1 MAAGP
6 TGLAAPGWWALPAR
20 PGRPYDP
27 AQMTTAI
34 EARALTRTYRGGRG
48 VFDLDFSVE
57 EGEIFGF
64 LGPNAAGKTTTIRV
78 LMGTLRPTAGEARVF
93 GMDVWR
99 RSPAVKTRIGFVPG
113 ELHLYERMTGDGLL
127 RFLAGYRGPGS
138 LDRGR
143 ALARRLDLDLHQRV
157 RHLSKG
163 NRQKLILV
171 QALMHEPPL
180 LVLDEPTSGLDPLMQ
195 AAVLDLLVEQR
206 SRGRTVFL
214 SSHLLQEVE
223 RVADRAAVLRDGR
236 LVAVEDVD
244 RLRSVRERRME
255 VVLHRPAA
263 SDAFAGLGSV
273 RVLAVHEGGRR
284 LDLAVHGDP
293 DPLLQRLAALPVADL
308 VYPPADLESVFLH
321 YFREAAPAPE
331 EVPA

>member
-1 MAAGP
+1 
-6 TGLAAPGWWALPAR
+6 
-20 PGRPYDP
+20 
-27 AQMTTAI
+27 MTAAI

-48 VFDLDFSVE
+48 VFELDFHVE

-64 LGPNAAGKTTTIRV
+64 LGPNGAGKTTTIRV
-78 LMGTLRPTAGEARVF
+78 LMGMLRPTSGEARVF
-93 GMDVWR
+93 GLDCWR
-99 RSPAVKTRIGFVPG
+99 QSPAVKARIGFVPG
-113 ELHLYERMTGDGLL
+113 ELHLYERMTGDALL

-138 LDRGR
+138 LERGR
-143 ALARRLDLDLHQRV
+143 ALARRLDLDLHQRA

-180 LVLDEPTSGLDPLMQ
+180 LVLDEPTSGLDPLVQ
-195 AAVLDLLVEQR
+195 GAVLELLVELR
-206 SRGRTVFL
+206 ARGRTVFL

-223 RVADRAAVLRDGR
+223 KVADHAAVLRDGR

-244 RLRSVRERRME
+244 RLRAVRQRRME
-255 VVLHRPAA
+255 VFLRQPAA
-263 SDAFAGLGSV
+263 GDAFSGLDGV
-273 RVLAVHEGGRR
+273 RLLHVNDGGRR
-284 LDLAVHGDP
+284 VELAVQGDP
-293 DPLLQRLAALPVADL
+293 GALLQRLAALPVADL

-321 YFREAAPAPE
+321 YYQDTTATPPA